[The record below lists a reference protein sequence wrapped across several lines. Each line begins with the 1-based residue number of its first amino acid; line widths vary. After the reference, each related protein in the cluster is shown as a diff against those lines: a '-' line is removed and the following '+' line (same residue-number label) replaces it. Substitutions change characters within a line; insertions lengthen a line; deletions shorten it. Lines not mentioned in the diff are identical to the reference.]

1 MRDAFINIITR
12 ISNLITVKS
21 IITLTATVVFAILS
35 LDGTIKSEVFTSI
48 FNIIIGFYFGT
59 QKRDDTS
66 KGVTDNRIIDTASD
80 DNTAINN

>member
-66 KGVTDNRIIDTASD
+66 KGVTDNKIIDTTD
-80 DNTAINN
+80 DDTTAINN

>member
-1 MRDAFINIITR
+1 MRDAFINIVTR

-66 KGVTDNRIIDTASD
+66 KGVTDNRIIDTTID
-80 DNTAINN
+80 DITTINN

>member
-66 KGVTDNRIIDTASD
+66 KGVTDNRIIDTTSD

>member
-66 KGVTDNRIIDTASD
+66 KGVTDNRIIYTTDDDT
-80 DNTAINN
+80 TALNN

>member
-66 KGVTDNRIIDTASD
+66 KGVTDNRIIDTTD
-80 DNTAINN
+80 DDTTAINN